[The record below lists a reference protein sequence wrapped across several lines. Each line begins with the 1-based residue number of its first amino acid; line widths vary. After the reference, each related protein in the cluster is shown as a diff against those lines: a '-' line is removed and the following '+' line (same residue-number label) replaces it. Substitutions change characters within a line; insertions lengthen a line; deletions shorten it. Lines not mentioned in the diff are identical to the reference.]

1 MFLKKVEIE
10 GYRAAGDGVLECELP
25 GRFAVLAGPNSGGKT
40 TVSDSILLTHRD
52 VFPRV
57 GRPGVANL
65 SAEAGVREISVEYS
79 MDDDSASPLAAA
91 LSGQPT
97 LAWRASL
104 SPSMGRVRSSL
115 ENFPL
120 NENQLPVLH
129 LSPVRDPVRDLGGS
143 QAWLVVEALK
153 AEALRATG
161 DRSLGAFRG
170 MVQEL
175 MGKLLATEP
184 ALGTET
190 RIADRLRELTD
201 GTRRR
206 SSFMAGSGVDDT
218 TLARL
223 LEFVMAQ
230 DGGGRFDARRLEVE
244 GLGYANLLQIAVVLA
259 AIPDLAH
266 EGAYDPAEGS
276 PEPPAEDEDGEAE
289 RSEDEMRAELSEAQ
303 LRRLEEDGSLF
314 ARSFHAVIVLEEPEA
329 HLQPQLQHALI
340 THLRSVV
347 DRRPELQVIITT
359 HSDQV
364 IAACDPE
371 HLVLFGQDGLGRPSP
386 TSVASLGLSPADL
399 RNARRHLDAS
409 RSASIFADSS
419 LLVEGITDAITV
431 RAFGRRWANTP
442 EKRRFIEALPITA
455 VGSRVG
461 SWIPNLLCTPGKE
474 IVRKVAVLADS
485 DGSPPP
491 DWVAGTESDRFLYVQ
506 SNPTLE
512 PSLVDANPQLV
523 ADIVSDM
530 SPGWT
535 RDESVEA
542 IANYFRE
549 TGRKRKAD
557 FAERIAAACEES
569 TIPVEVP
576 ENVRAVLDFLW
587 DGHQRDPHEV
597 AEP

>member
-1 MFLKKVEIE
+1 MFLKKVEVE
-10 GYRAAGDGVLECELP
+10 GYRAAADRRLECVLP

-40 TVSDSILLTHRD
+40 TVSDSILLAHRD
-52 VFPRV
+52 VFPRM

-65 SAEAGVREISVEYS
+65 SAETGVREISVEYS
-79 MDDDSASPLAAA
+79 MHDDPVSPLAATLA
-91 LSGQPT
+91 GQPA
-97 LAWRASL
+97 LAWTAAL

-120 NENQLPVLH
+120 EENQLPVLY

-143 QAWLVVEALK
+143 QAWLAVEALK
-153 AEALRATG
+153 AEALRVTG
-161 DRSLGAFRG
+161 DQSLGAFRG
-170 MVQEL
+170 MVQGL
-175 MGKLLATEP
+175 MGQLLGAEP

-190 RIADRLRELTD
+190 RIADRLLELTH

-223 LEFVMAQ
+223 FEFVIAQ

-266 EGAYDPAEGS
+266 GGEEGPAQVS
-276 PEPPAEDEDGEAE
+276 PAPTVEDEGTDAE

-303 LRRLEEDGSLF
+303 QRRLEEDGSLF

-371 HLVLFGQDGLGRPSP
+371 HLVLFGQDDLGRPAP
-386 TSVASLGLSPADL
+386 TSVASLGLSAPDL

-409 RSASIFADSS
+409 RSASIFADCS

-431 RAFGRRWANTP
+431 RAFGRRWADTP
-442 EKRRFIEALPITA
+442 GKRRFIDALPITV

-485 DGSPPP
+485 DGKPPP
-491 DWVAGTESDRFLYVQ
+491 AWVAETESDRFLYVQ

-530 SPGWT
+530 SPTWT
-535 RDESVEA
+535 RDESVDA
-542 IANYFRE
+542 IADYFRG
-549 TGRKRKAD
+549 TGRNRKAD
-557 FAERIAAACEES
+557 FAERLAAACEDH
-569 TIPVEVP
+569 PVQVP
-576 ENVRAVLDFLW
+576 ETVQNILDFLW
-587 DGHQRDPHEV
+587 DGHERDALEV